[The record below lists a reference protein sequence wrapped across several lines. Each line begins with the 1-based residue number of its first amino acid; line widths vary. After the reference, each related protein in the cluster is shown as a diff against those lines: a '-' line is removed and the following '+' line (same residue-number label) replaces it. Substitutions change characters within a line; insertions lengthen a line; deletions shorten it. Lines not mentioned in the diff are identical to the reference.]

1 MQIARDLTPGLANR
15 ATVLTIGRF
24 DGVHLGHQQ
33 LIRTTVERAR
43 ALDMVSA
50 VLTWEPHPRAVLQP
64 GQPLQLLS
72 DLDEKIEQIRRLE
85 PDLLVIA
92 PFTPA
97 IRNLTAAEYMAR
109 IVAVMP
115 VREIW
120 VGEDFAMGRG
130 REGDIPRLME
140 IGRELGFAVGALS
153 KYTVAGI
160 PVSSS
165 RIREL
170 VLAGNVAGAGALLG
184 RPFALRG
191 VVTRG
196 DGRGRQIGFPTAN
209 VQVSGDVVLPA
220 NGVYACRAYLP
231 DSTMVPAVANI
242 GVRPTFAGTQR
253 VVEAHLLDWQGDL
266 YDQPLRL
273 ELLTQLRNERK
284 FNRVDDLM
292 SQITSD
298 VAEAR
303 VILGLETTL

>member
-43 ALDMVSA
+43 TLDMLSA

-85 PDLLVIA
+85 PDLLIVA
-92 PFTPA
+92 PFTEE
-97 IRNLTAAEYMAR
+97 IRRMAAAEYMAR
-109 IVAVMP
+109 ISAALP

-140 IGRELGFAVGALS
+140 IGRGLGFAIGALS

-191 VVTRG
+191 IVTRG

-209 VQVSGDVVLPA
+209 VQVSPDVALPA
-220 NGVYACRAYLP
+220 NGVYACRAYL
-231 DSTMVPAVANI
+231 TTGAVVPAVTNI
-242 GVRPTFAGTQR
+242 GVRPTFDGTR
-253 VVEAHLLDWQGDL
+253 RIVEAYLLDWEGDL

-273 ELLTQLRNERK
+273 ELLMRLRNERK
-284 FNRVDDLM
+284 FNGIDELVA
-292 SQITSD
+292 QIHHD

-303 VILGLETTL
+303 AVLGVPVR

>member
-1 MQIARDLTPGLANR
+1 MQIARDLIPGLANR

-33 LIRTTVERAR
+33 LIRTTVERAC
-43 ALDMVSA
+43 ALDMLSA

-85 PDLLVIA
+85 PDLLIIA
-92 PFTPA
+92 PFTEE
-97 IRNLTAAEYMAR
+97 IRRLSAAEYMAQ
-109 IVAVMP
+109 ICAALP

-140 IGRELGFAVGALS
+140 IGRQMGFAVGALS

-184 RPFALRG
+184 RPFALHG
-191 VVTRG
+191 IVTRG

-209 VQVSGDVVLPA
+209 VQVSPDVALPA
-220 NGVYACRAYLP
+220 NGVYACRANLA
-231 DSTMVPAVANI
+231 TGAVVPAVTNI
-242 GVRPTFAGTQR
+242 GVRPTFDGTRR
-253 VVEAHLLDWQGDL
+253 VVEAYLLDWEGDL
-266 YDQPLRL
+266 YDQRLRL
-273 ELLTQLRNERK
+273 ELLMRLRNERK
-284 FNRVDDLM
+284 FNGIDELVA
-292 SQITSD
+292 QIRHD

-303 VILGLETTL
+303 AVLGLPARS

>member
-1 MQIARDLTPGLANR
+1 MQIARDLIPGLANR

-43 ALDMVSA
+43 ALDMLSA

-72 DLDEKIEQIRRLE
+72 DLDEKIAQIRRLE
-85 PDLLVIA
+85 PDLLIIA
-92 PFTPA
+92 PFTEE
-97 IRNLTAAEYMAR
+97 IRRLSAAEYMAR
-109 IVAVMP
+109 ISAALP

-191 VVTRG
+191 IVTRG

-209 VQVSGDVVLPA
+209 VQVNPDVALPA
-220 NGVYACRAYLP
+220 NGVYACRAYLA
-231 DSTMVPAVANI
+231 TGEVVPAVTNI
-242 GVRPTFAGTQR
+242 GIRPTFDGTRR
-253 VVEAHLLDWQGDL
+253 VVEAYLLDWEGDL

-273 ELLTQLRNERK
+273 ELLMRLRNERK
-284 FNRVDDLM
+284 FNGIDELVA
-292 SQITSD
+292 QIRHD

-303 VILGLETTL
+303 AVLGVPARS

>member
-43 ALDMVSA
+43 ALDMLSA

-64 GQPLQLLS
+64 DQPLQLLS

-85 PDLLVIA
+85 PDLLIIA

-97 IRNLTAAEYMAR
+97 IRNLTAAEYMAH
-109 IVAVMP
+109 IMAALP

-130 REGDIPRLME
+130 REGDILRLME
-140 IGRELGFAVGALS
+140 LGREMGFAVGALS
-153 KYTVAGI
+153 KYKVAGI

-170 VLAGNVAGAGALLG
+170 VLAGNVSGASALLG

-191 VVTRG
+191 IVTRG
-196 DGRGRQIGFPTAN
+196 DGRGRLIGFPTAN
-209 VQVSGDVVLPA
+209 VQVSHDVVLPA
-220 NGVYACRAYLP
+220 NGVYVCRAYLATGQVI
-231 DSTMVPAVANI
+231 SAVTNV

-253 VVEAHLLDWQGDL
+253 VVEAHLLNWEGDL
-266 YDQPLRL
+266 YDQPLRVEFL
-273 ELLTQLRNERK
+273 MRLRDERK
-284 FNRVDDLM
+284 FSGVDDLVN
-292 SQITSD
+292 QIKRD
-298 VAEAR
+298 VAEAQA
-303 VILGLETTL
+303 ILGEQSR

>member
-1 MQIARDLTPGLANR
+1 MQIARDLIPGLANR

-43 ALDMVSA
+43 ALDMLSA

-72 DLDEKIEQIRRLE
+72 DLDEKIAQIRRLE
-85 PDLLVIA
+85 PDLLIVA
-92 PFTPA
+92 PFTEE
-97 IRNLTAAEYMAR
+97 IRRLSAAEYMAR
-109 IVAVMP
+109 IIAALP

-191 VVTRG
+191 IVTRG

-209 VQVSGDVVLPA
+209 VQVSPDVALPA
-220 NGVYACRAYLP
+220 NGVYACRANLA
-231 DSTMVPAVANI
+231 TGEVVPAVTNI
-242 GVRPTFAGTQR
+242 GVRPTFDGTRR
-253 VVEAHLLDWQGDL
+253 VVEAYLLDWEGDL

-273 ELLTQLRNERK
+273 ELLMRLRNERK
-284 FNRVDDLM
+284 FNGVDELVA
-292 SQITSD
+292 QIRHD

-303 VILGLETTL
+303 AVLGVPARS

>member
-1 MQIARDLTPGLANR
+1 LQIARDLVPGLANR

-43 ALDMVSA
+43 ALDMLSA
-50 VLTWEPHPRAVLQP
+50 VLTWEPNPRAVLQP
-64 GQPLQLLS
+64 GQPLQLLT

-85 PDLLVIA
+85 PDLLIIA
-92 PFTPA
+92 PFTNE
-97 IRNLTAAEYMAR
+97 IRQLSAAEYMAR
-109 IVAVMP
+109 ICAAVP

-153 KYTVAGI
+153 KSTMAGI

-191 VVTRG
+191 LVTRG

-209 VQVSGDVVLPA
+209 LQVNPDVVVPA
-220 NGVYACRAYLP
+220 HGVYACRTYLA
-231 DSTMVPAVANI
+231 TGEVVPTVTNI
-242 GVRPTFAGTQR
+242 GVRPTFDGTRQ
-253 VVEAHLLDWQGDL
+253 VVEAHLIDWQGDL
-266 YDQPLRL
+266 YDQHLRI
-273 ELLTQLRNERK
+273 ELLMRLRNERK
-284 FNRVDDLM
+284 FRGIDELVA
-292 SQITSD
+292 QIRHD

-303 VILGLETTL
+303 VVLGVPTTS

>member
-1 MQIARDLTPGLANR
+1 MQIARDLAPGLADR
-15 ATVLTIGRF
+15 ATVLSIGRF
-24 DGVHLGHQQ
+24 DGVHLGHQH

-64 GQPLQLLS
+64 GHPLQLLT
-72 DLDEKIEQIRRLE
+72 DLEEKIEQIRRLE
-85 PDLLVIA
+85 PDLLIIA
-92 PFTPA
+92 PFNET
-97 IRNLTAAEYMAR
+97 IRNLTAAEYIAQIR
-109 IVAVMP
+109 AALPI
-115 VREIW
+115 RELW

-140 IGRELGFAVGALS
+140 IGREVGFAVGALS

-170 VLAGNVAGAGALLG
+170 ILGGNVAGASALLG

-191 VVTRG
+191 IVAHG

-209 VQVSGDVVLPA
+209 LQVSADMALPA
-220 NGVYACRAYLP
+220 NGVYACRAYLAAGERI
-231 DSTMVPAVANI
+231 PAVTNV

-253 VVEAHLLDWQGDL
+253 VVEAHLLDWAGNL

-273 ELLTQLRNERK
+273 EFLMRLRSERK
-284 FNRVDDLM
+284 FSGIDELVA
-292 SQITSD
+292 QIGND

-303 VILGLETTL
+303 AILGVR

>member
-1 MQIARDLTPGLANR
+1 MQIARDLIPGLANR

-33 LIRTTVERAR
+33 LIRTTIERAR
-43 ALDMVSA
+43 ALNMLSA

-72 DLDEKIEQIRRLE
+72 DLEEKVDQIRRLG
-85 PDLLVIA
+85 PDLLIIA
-92 PFTPA
+92 PFTEEV
-97 IRNLTAAEYMAR
+97 RRMTAAEYMAR
-109 IVAVMP
+109 VCAALP

-140 IGRELGFAVGALS
+140 IGREMGFAVGALS
-153 KYTVAGI
+153 KYTISGI

-191 VVTRG
+191 VVARG

-209 VQVSGDVVLPA
+209 VQVSDDVVLPA
-220 NGVYACRAYLP
+220 NGVYACRVGLR
-231 DSTMVPAVANI
+231 SGEIVPAVTNI
-242 GVRPTFAGTQR
+242 GVRPTFDGARR
-253 VVEAHLLDWQGDL
+253 VVEAHLLDWDGDL
-266 YDQPLRL
+266 YHQPLRL
-273 ELLTQLRNERK
+273 ELLMRLRDERK
-284 FNRVDDLM
+284 FTGIDELVA
-292 SQITSD
+292 QIRHD

-303 VILGLETTL
+303 SILGLR

>member
-1 MQIARDLTPGLANR
+1 VQIARDLTPGLASR

-43 ALDMVSA
+43 ALDMLSA

-72 DLDEKIEQIRRLE
+72 DLDEKIEQIQRLE
-85 PDLLVIA
+85 PDILIVA
-92 PFTPA
+92 PFTDE
-97 IRNLTAAEYMAR
+97 IRRLTAAEYLTR
-109 IVAVMP
+109 ICAALP

-140 IGRELGFAVGALS
+140 IGREMGFAVGALS

-191 VVTRG
+191 IVARG

-209 VQVSGDVVLPA
+209 VQVSNDVALPA
-220 NGVYACRAYLP
+220 NGVYACRVRLV
-231 DSTMVPAVANI
+231 SGEMVPAVTNI
-242 GVRPTFAGTQR
+242 GVRPTFDGTRR
-253 VVEAHLLDWQGDL
+253 VVEAHLLDWEGDL
-266 YDQPLRL
+266 YDQVLRV
-273 ELLTQLRNERK
+273 ELLMRLRNERK
-284 FNRVDDLM
+284 FSSVNELVA
-292 SQITSD
+292 QIRQD
-298 VAEAR
+298 VLEAR
-303 VILGLETTL
+303 AMLGLPNTG

>member
-43 ALDMVSA
+43 ALDMLSA

-64 GQPLQLLS
+64 DQPLQLLS

-85 PDLLVIA
+85 PDLLIIA

-97 IRNLTAAEYMAR
+97 IRNLTAAEYMAL
-109 IVAVMP
+109 IMAALP

-140 IGRELGFAVGALS
+140 LGREMGFAVGALS
-153 KYTVAGI
+153 KYKVAGI

-170 VLAGNVAGAGALLG
+170 VLAGNVSGASALLG

-191 VVTRG
+191 IVIRG
-196 DGRGRQIGFPTAN
+196 DGRGRLIGFPTAN
-209 VQVSGDVVLPA
+209 VQVSREVVLPA
-220 NGVYACRAYLP
+220 NGVYVCRAHLATGEVV
-231 DSTMVPAVANI
+231 SAVTNI
-242 GVRPTFAGTQR
+242 GIRPTFAGTQR
-253 VVEAHLLDWQGDL
+253 VVESHLLKWEGDL
-266 YDQPLRL
+266 YDQPLRVEFL
-273 ELLTQLRNERK
+273 MRLRDERK
-284 FNRVDDLM
+284 FSGVDDLVN
-292 SQITSD
+292 QIKRD
-298 VAEAR
+298 VAEAQA
-303 VILGLETTL
+303 ILGEHSR

>member
-43 ALDMVSA
+43 ALDMLSA

-85 PDLLVIA
+85 PDLLIIA
-92 PFTPA
+92 PFTEE
-97 IRNLTAAEYMAR
+97 IRRMAAVEYMAR
-109 IVAVMP
+109 ISAALP

-191 VVTRG
+191 IVIHG

-209 VQVSGDVVLPA
+209 VQVSPDVALPA
-220 NGVYACRAYLP
+220 NGVYACRAYLA
-231 DSTMVPAVANI
+231 TGEVVPAVTNI
-242 GVRPTFAGTQR
+242 GIRPTFNGMRR
-253 VVEAHLLDWQGDL
+253 VVEAYLLDWEGDL

-273 ELLTQLRNERK
+273 ELLMRLRNERK
-284 FNRVDDLM
+284 FNGIDELVA
-292 SQITSD
+292 QIHHD

-303 VILGLETTL
+303 AVLGVPARS